1 MLYVHLAPVSAC
13 SGPYLN
19 VWSTHTST
27 SSGSMLTKGSE
38 LRRCWDASCP
48 VASSAACLSII
59 ASSRSSR
66 FPHTISLRFELK
78 SEATAQFS
86 AAGGDM
92 QKRRDRKGR
101 GAQAPREAITVSSA
115 PDAPTCLDTSSDAAG
130 SMAASSGNV
139 LDGTGGGARNSTLV
153 AGGID
158 LPANSLETSND
169 PDHISATKCPH
180 CIEFSRRCEVINL

>member
-1 MLYVHLAPVSAC
+1 
-13 SGPYLN
+13 
-19 VWSTHTST
+19 
-27 SSGSMLTKGSE
+27 
-38 LRRCWDASCP
+38 
-48 VASSAACLSII
+48 
-59 ASSRSSR
+59 
-66 FPHTISLRFELK
+66 
-78 SEATAQFS
+78 
-86 AAGGDM
+86 M

-139 LDGTGGGARNSTLV
+139 LDRTGGGARNSTLV